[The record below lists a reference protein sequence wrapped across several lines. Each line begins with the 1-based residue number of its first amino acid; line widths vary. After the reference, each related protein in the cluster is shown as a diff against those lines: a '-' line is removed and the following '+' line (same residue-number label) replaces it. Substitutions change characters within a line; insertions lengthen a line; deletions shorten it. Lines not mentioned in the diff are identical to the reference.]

1 MYAVNIKVDGLEY
14 IFALDSGLQVV
25 ELIKST
31 TGTIQDLTIK
41 EGQVQ
46 TIDNTRCAWCGE
58 DNLEEEADFNTRD
71 LCINCVEEELERINE
86 EGQQ

>member
-1 MYAVNIKVDGLEY
+1 M
-14 IFALDSGLQVV
+14 
-25 ELIKST
+25 
-31 TGTIQDLTIK
+31 
-41 EGQVQ
+41 Q

-86 EGQQ
+86 EG